1 MQLFSSQTLIIENLK
16 RFAFLLILPFGLSG
30 CMIENKN
37 ENSAVLSS
45 DTGDISLFAAND
57 GTNGAE
63 LWSSDGTE
71 IGTVLLKDINT
82 TASTGSSPSV
92 IDNYGPIRSVVLNGF
107 VYFSATDATHG
118 TELWKSDGT
127 EAGTVLVKDI
137 NIPGSSSPTQFTLF
151 NNAIYF
157 SADDGINGNELWKTD
172 GTESGTVLVPGI
184 DLAMTSSATP
194 LAASSNVLF
203 FYISNS
209 YTSKA
214 ELWATDGTSTG
225 LVKEIGTNINMPVVL
240 NNTLYFQGTDT
251 TYGEELWLSNGT
263 LSGTTI
269 IKDINPGTNN
279 STPIQLVAFNNKIYF
294 QANDG
299 TNGYELWVSDGTS
312 GGTTMVENLAAGSAD
327 SNPNDMIVFGSKLYF
342 SANNLTNGKELFALD
357 ATGTTI
363 ELVKDI
369 NTTPNISEW
378 SQPDNFIEFNNNLYF
393 RANNGEN
400 GYELWKTN
408 GTESGTSLV
417 KDINIGSTSSSVI
430 PKVVANNKLFV
441 IADDGT
447 NGVEL
452 WISDG
457 SEAGTTLVKNINP
470 GAGSAF

>member
-1 MQLFSSQTLIIENLK
+1 MKLFSSQTLIIENLK
-16 RFAFLLILPFGLSG
+16 RFAFLLIIPLGLSG

-45 DTGDISLFAAND
+45 DTGDISLFAATD
-57 GTNGAE
+57 GINGAE

-71 IGTVLLKDINT
+71 SGTVLVKDINT

-92 IDNYGPIRSVVLNGF
+92 IDNLGPIRSVVLNGF

-127 EAGTVLVKDI
+127 EAGTVLIKDI
-137 NIPGSSSPTQFTLF
+137 NTTASSNPNQFTLF

-203 FYISNS
+203 FNVSNS
-209 YTSKA
+209 YTVKA
-214 ELWATDGTSTG
+214 ELWTTDGTTTG
-225 LVKEIGTNINMPVVL
+225 LVKEIGGNINWPVVL

-251 TYGEELWLSNGT
+251 TSGIELWLSNGT
-263 LSGTTI
+263 PSGTTI
-269 IKDINPGTNN
+269 IKDINPGTND
-279 STPIQLVAFNNKIYF
+279 STPIHLVAFNNKIYF

-312 GGTTMVENLAAGSAD
+312 VGTTMVENLAAGSASSD
-327 SNPNDMIVFGSKLYF
+327 PKDMIVFGSKLYF
-342 SANNLTNGKELFALD
+342 SANNLTNGKELFVLNE
-357 ATGTTI
+357 TGTTI

-393 RANNGEN
+393 RANDGVN

-408 GTESGTSLV
+408 GTESGTLLV
-417 KDINIGSTSSSVI
+417 KDINIGSTPSNAT
-430 PKVVANNKLFV
+430 PKVIANNKLFI
-441 IADDGT
+441 IANDGT
-447 NGVEL
+447 NGSEL
-452 WISDG
+452 WTSDG
-457 SEAGTTLVKNINP
+457 TAIGTTLVKDINP
-470 GAGSAF
+470 AGSAF